1 MIILGEVMAL
11 DGVRTSQH
19 QVLRDFQ
26 KSCKGAD
33 GFKEIEKILY
43 DMDAVFLAAIK
54 LNKRHV

>member
-1 MIILGEVMAL
+1 MIEVMAL